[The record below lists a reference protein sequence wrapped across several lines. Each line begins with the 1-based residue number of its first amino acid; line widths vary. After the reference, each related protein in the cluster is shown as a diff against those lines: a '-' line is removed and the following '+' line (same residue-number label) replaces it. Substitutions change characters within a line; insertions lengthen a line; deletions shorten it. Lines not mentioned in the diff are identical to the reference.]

1 VRADLCFGFSV
12 EDCRKLDSRL
22 DHDESAWA
30 EAIRVFERR
39 MKERFF
45 TCIDALIKADTKPD
59 SPSSASS
66 ASSLRRTDAH
76 CIPGFSIMAL
86 CCLLIE
92 TMQAFRE
99 GPSADTAGQFT
110 KFLKRP
116 AFGGAFADD
125 KIAECFVKGI
135 RNGIL
140 HEAETRKWI
149 IRRNRPAGQMV
160 AAEQDGYILN
170 RCPFYEAVKQEF
182 EGYLMEL
189 RDPSNRDSRKRFREQ
204 MNQICKKA

>member
-1 VRADLCFGFSV
+1 MKADLCVGFSSTDW
-12 EDCRKLDSRL
+12 ENLSQRL
-22 DHDESAWA
+22 DHDETAWA
-30 EAIRVFERR
+30 GAIGVFERR
-39 MKERFF
+39 MRERFF
-45 TCIDALIKADTKPD
+45 TCIDVLVKADTVLD
-59 SPSSASS
+59 EQDGRSSA
-66 ASSLRRTDAH
+66 DDVH
-76 CIPGFSIMAL
+76 CRPGFSIMAL
-86 CCLLIE
+86 CCLVIE
-92 TMQAFRE
+92 TLQGFRE
-99 GPSADTAGQFT
+99 GASRETEKQFI

-160 AAEQDGYILN
+160 ATEQDGYILN
-170 RCPFYEAVKQEF
+170 RCPFHEAVKQEF
-182 EGYLMEL
+182 EGYLREL